1 VEATLDTRESRKDK
15 KLSHSDRQG
24 TSKSN
29 DKKRKHD
36 HYVINLE
43 RPHHNWTEYWPPP
56 GEYKGFLDAICIFH
70 PQGKHKTQDCNKLQG
85 FTEEVLKLAKKA
97 NQEKKVDETKNN
109 FLKAR
114 KEINYI
120 YGGPDFYESKR
131 KQKLTNREIMT
142 VSPATPEYLKWSE
155 VPITFD
161 RGDHPDFNL
170 KPG

>member
-1 VEATLDTRESRKDK
+1 M
-15 KLSHSDRQG
+15 
-24 TSKSN
+24 
-29 DKKRKHD
+29 
-36 HYVINLE
+36 
-43 RPHHNWTEYWPPP
+43 
-56 GEYKGFLDAICIFH
+56 
-70 PQGKHKTQDCNKLQG
+70 LQG

-97 NQEKKVDETKNN
+97 NQEKKVDEPKNN

-120 YGGPDFYESKR
+120 YGGPNFYESKR
-131 KQKLTNREIMT
+131 KQKLTDREIMI

-161 RGDHPDFNL
+161 RGDHPDFNP